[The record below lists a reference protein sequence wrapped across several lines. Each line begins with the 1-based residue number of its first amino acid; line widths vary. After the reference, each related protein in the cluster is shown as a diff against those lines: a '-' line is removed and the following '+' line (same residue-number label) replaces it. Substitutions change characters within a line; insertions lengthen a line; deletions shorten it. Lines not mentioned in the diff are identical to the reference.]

1 MKENYSEIRCDSQNK
16 KKVENKQKCRIEY
29 DRMLWKRRK
38 IQFTGGQKE
47 RERCESDAKQ
57 IERDEREVQ
66 RERENRERKQREN

>member
-1 MKENYSEIRCDSQNK
+1 
-16 KKVENKQKCRIEY
+16 
-29 DRMLWKRRK
+29 MLWKRRK

-66 RERENRERKQREN
+66 RERENRERK